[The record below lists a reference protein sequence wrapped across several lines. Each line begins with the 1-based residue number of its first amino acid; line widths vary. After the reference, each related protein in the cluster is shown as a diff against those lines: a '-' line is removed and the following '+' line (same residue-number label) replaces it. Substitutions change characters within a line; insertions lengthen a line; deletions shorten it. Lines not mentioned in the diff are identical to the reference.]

1 MGETLPHTE
10 MLAPRARLAETLALA
25 REQAELRLGYEIELA
40 LLEPIDHG
48 GRQNLRVYWRRKP
61 PKLSAVVCTL
71 EGALLTSPS
80 P

>member
-40 LLEPIDHG
+40 LLEPIDCG
-48 GRQNLRVYWRRKP
+48 GRTNLRAYWRRKP
-61 PKLSAVVCTL
+61 ATLSVVRRTREDAFLTL
-71 EGALLTSPS
+71 PLP
-80 P
+80 